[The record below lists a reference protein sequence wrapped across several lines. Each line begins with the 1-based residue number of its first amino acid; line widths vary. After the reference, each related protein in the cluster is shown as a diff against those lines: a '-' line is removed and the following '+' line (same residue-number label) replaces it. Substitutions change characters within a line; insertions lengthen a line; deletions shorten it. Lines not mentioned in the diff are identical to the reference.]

1 MSAAHLHH
9 GSSAVSHFAQH
20 YHFAV
25 ALSLPISC
33 RRPDAAGTRGRL
45 SKQSLPVEVNGKSII
60 AFLLSLS
67 TVGGG
72 SHSTGIQFGGR
83 KVWFRSR
90 WSLLTAEVKRKGLPS
105 YLWDVWDLRC
115 GH

>member
-9 GSSAVSHFAQH
+9 GSSAVSHFAQR

-72 SHSTGIQFGGR
+72 HTALEFSLGVERFGLGPC
-83 KVWFRSR
+83 
-90 WSLLTAEVKRKGLPS
+90 GL
-105 YLWDVWDLRC
+105 C
-115 GH
+115 